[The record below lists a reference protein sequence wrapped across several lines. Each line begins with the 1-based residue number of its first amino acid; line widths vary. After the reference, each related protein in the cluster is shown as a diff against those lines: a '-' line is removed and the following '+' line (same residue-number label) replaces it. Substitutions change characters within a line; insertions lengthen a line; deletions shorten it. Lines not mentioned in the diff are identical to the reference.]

1 MFKLLMHRKTMKRN
15 VLAWILLPIGALVIA
30 VAVFFILNGRN
41 KHTSDAIRTIPI
53 DAAIILKTNNFGH
66 LSDVLYQTNEFWE
79 GIGSFNLVADANHFF
94 EITERLKEKSPTFS
108 SLLFNNTLFMSAHP
122 VGKGSAELFFAANL
136 PEKIRASDVRNLFEQ
151 ELDESYKLES
161 KDYNDA
167 VIYTYS
173 HKGEDNGTSFSFSIH
188 QGVVMYSPSSL
199 LVESALGQLTSG
211 VSLVDNAHFMEAYHT
226 AGTRVVANLFVNYA
240 RLPNI
245 FLQHVHSRQREA
257 TLNIAKLGRWSELDL
272 TIKNDE
278 FFLNGFAQAPDSVN
292 TFLKVFT
299 KQKPVEMRVH
309 NILPTQTAA
318 IVYLGISNLQTYFS
332 SYRQVLSSK
341 GKIRTHEAALK
352 KYNSELGCNVE
363 QLYLNIFENEVSLA
377 FIPFEGEDYENSWFV
392 ATRVKSQS
400 QAKQEFDKIIE
411 GYAKS
416 QRVSVSNF
424 EQNFAIDR
432 EKSVKIY
439 KLPKAGL
446 HQVLFGNIFSPAAD
460 SYFTFIDS
468 YVVFGSSFKALS
480 RLVLAKVH
488 NKQLALEP
496 SYKEFSQ
503 GLTAESNFVAYI
515 NPGKAEMLYGQMLNP
530 SSAARILSRDEAM
543 SRIQGMAI
551 QLTGGK
557 SLIYQNVYSRYS
569 PHTYDSP
576 QTVWETRL
584 DTSIS
589 IKPQLVINHSTQAR
603 EIFVQDN
610 SNNIY
615 LINEVGRVLWKR
627 PLPDPIM
634 GEVHQVD
641 AYRNGKLQIL
651 FNTKTSLHLIDRNG
665 NNVDGFPVKL
675 LSPATNP
682 VAAFDYENNRNYR
695 FFIATEDG
703 KVYVYDRSGKTVMGW
718 DFERSERA
726 VTQQIK
732 HFRAGARDFIVFAD
746 VNRLYILDRK
756 GDSRVKITDFFTKAE
771 NATITLDR
779 ASSSSPRF
787 VTTDSLGV
795 VKYIYLDGKV
805 ESKAIQ
811 RVSSN
816 HVFDFQ
822 DVNGD
827 GNNDFIFLD
836 ADKLSVFNQSGK
848 ELFSQKFKESMLP
861 TVIYFHFS
869 ARDRKLGVVSAESS
883 QIYLIN
889 GDGSL
894 YKGFPLKG
902 VTPFSIGRFA
912 GSKSTFNLIAGSS
925 TGYVLNYAVQ

>member
-1 MFKLLMHRKTMKRN
+1 MRQKA
-15 VLAWILLPIGALVIA
+15 LAWIVIPIGILAIA
-30 VAVFFILNGRN
+30 MAIFFVFKGRN
-41 KHTSDAIRTIPI
+41 KPTSDALKTIPI
-53 DAAIILKTNNFGH
+53 DAAIIVKTNSFGH
-66 LSDVLYQTNEFWE
+66 LSDVLYQSNEFWE
-79 GIGSFNLVADANHFF
+79 GVGSFNLVSDANRFF
-94 EITERLKEKSPTFS
+94 EIAKTLKEKSPAFS

-122 VGKGSAELFFAANL
+122 VGKGSAELFFATNL
-136 PEKIRASDVRNLFEQ
+136 PEKIRASDVRSFIHQ
-151 ELDESYKLES
+151 ELNENYKLES
-161 KDYNDA
+161 KEYNDG

-173 HKGEDNGTSFSFSIH
+173 HTDEDNGTSFSYSIH
-188 QGVVMYSPSSL
+188 QGVVMYSQSLL
-199 LVESALGQLTSG
+199 LVESALGQLSTK
-211 VSLVDNAHFMEAYHT
+211 VSLVDNANFMEAYHT
-226 AGTRVVANLFVNYA
+226 AGTRVVANMFVNYA

-245 FLQHVHSRQREA
+245 FLQHIHSGRREA
-257 TLNIAKLGRWSELDL
+257 ALNLTKVGRWSELDL

-278 FFLNGFAQAPDSVN
+278 FFLNGFAQVPDSVN

-299 KQKPVEMRVH
+299 KQKPVEMSVH
-309 NILPTQTAA
+309 HVLPTQTAA

-332 SYRQVLSSK
+332 SYRQFVTSK
-341 GKIRTHEAALK
+341 GKGRTHEANLK
-352 KYNSELGCNVE
+352 KYNSEVGCNVE
-363 QLYLNIFENEVSLA
+363 QLYLNIFDKEIALA
-377 FIPFEGEDYENSWFV
+377 FIPFEGEDYESSWFV

-411 GYAKS
+411 DYAKK
-416 QRVSVSNF
+416 QKVSTSGF
-424 EQNFAIDR
+424 EQTFTIDR
-432 EKSVKIY
+432 GKSVKIY
-439 KLPKAGL
+439 RLPKAGM
-446 HQVLFGNIFSPAAD
+446 HQVLFGNIFSPAND

-480 RLVLAKVH
+480 RLVLAKIH

-496 SYKEFSQ
+496 SYREFSQ

-515 NPGKAEMLYGQMLNP
+515 NPGKAEMLYGLMLNP
-530 SSAARILSRDEAM
+530 RSAARILSRADAM
-543 SRIQGMAI
+543 RRIQGMAI

-557 SLIYQNVYSRYS
+557 SMVYHNVYARYS
-569 PHTYDSP
+569 PYTYDSP

-589 IKPQLVINHSTQAR
+589 IKPQLVVNHNTQGR

-627 PLPDPIM
+627 PLPGPIL

-641 AYRNGKLQIL
+641 AYRNGKLQLL
-651 FNTKTSLHLIDRNG
+651 FNTKTSLHLVDRNG
-665 NNVDGFPVKL
+665 NNVEGFPVNF

-682 VAAFDYENNRNYR
+682 VAVFDYDNNRNYR
-695 FFIATEDG
+695 FFIAGEDR
-703 KVYVYDRSGKTVMGW
+703 KVYVYNRLGNIVSGW
-718 DFERSERA
+718 DFDRSERE
-726 VTQQIK
+726 VKQQIL
-732 HFRAGARDFIVFAD
+732 HLRAGARDYIVFAD
-746 VNRLYILDRK
+746 ANRLYILDRK
-756 GDSRVKITDFFTKAE
+756 GDTRIKISDFFTKAD
-771 NATITLDR
+771 NAAIVLDR

-795 VKYIYLDGKV
+795 VKYIYLDGKI

-816 HVFDFQ
+816 HVFDCQ

-836 ADKLSVFNQSGK
+836 GNKLSVYSQNGK
-848 ELFSQKFKESMLP
+848 ELFSQKFKETMLP

-894 YKGFPLKG
+894 YKGFPLNG